1 MDVLSKTW
9 TKRLLSLALL
19 SLCMAAYFTPWTAE
33 AAVGGAKSLDF
44 FSITMR
50 LFGGLAIFLYGME
63 KMGDALKI
71 VAGEKM
77 KEILGTLTVNRVAGL
92 FTGLIVT
99 AIIQSSSVT
108 TVLLVGFVTADLM
121 NLSQA
126 IGVILGAD
134 IGTTV
139 TAQIVAFKVTK
150 YAALLITV
158 GFVMVFVGKEEN
170 FKQYGHL
177 VLGLGMIFF
186 GMGEMSNAMKPLR
199 DYEPFI
205 SMMQNVDNPVIG
217 ILLATMFTGL
227 IQSSSA
233 TMGVVVALAMQGLIS
248 LDGGIALSFGANIGT
263 CATAALAA
271 IGKPRPAVRVAIAH
285 ISFKVAGVALFVWFI
300 PQLGELCRTI
310 SPSYPE
316 LGGMER
322 LAAEV
327 PRQVANAH
335 TLFNVIMALLF
346 LPIGGLFARW
356 CMWVLPERA
365 EGEAAEVAVSD
376 AVYQPKYLDEAYLS
390 TPTLAIGM
398 VRREINVMADVVEKM
413 ILELPAAVFNGDMA
427 KMEEVCKL
435 DDRVDAI
442 HKAVTHYLSKVGGGT
457 LSPQTADEVLA
468 AMTAVSEMESVGDI
482 IENNFSHL
490 TETCHKDKVK
500 FSQEILDN
508 LTEYHASV
516 LKSFK
521 LAAMAFVSDNRQTA
535 ESVMQMKDEIGAMDS
550 KGRSSQISAL
560 QAGTAGGDIDAFHLQ
575 ADIRENLKRV
585 YYHAKRLSKVVAR
598 TEDAAAWKT
607 DDRRGGGELSA
618 KASPSS

>member
-1 MDVLSKTW
+1 MDVLSKAW
-9 TKRLLSLALL
+9 MKRLMSLAVL
-19 SLCMAAYFTPWTAE
+19 SLCLAVYFTPWSAE
-33 AAVGGAKSLDF
+33 AAGQAKSLNF
-44 FSITMR
+44 FNITMR

-77 KEILGTLTVNRVAGL
+77 KEILGKLTVNRIAGL

-158 GFVMVFVGKEEN
+158 GFVIVFTGKEEN

-199 DYEPFI
+199 TYEPFI
-205 SMMQNVDNPVIG
+205 LMMQNVDNPVIG
-217 ILLATMFTGL
+217 ILVATLFTGL

-248 LDGGIALSFGANIGT
+248 LEGGIALAFGANIGT

-271 IGKPRPAVRVAIAH
+271 IGKPRPAVRVAVAH
-285 ISFKVAGVALFVWFI
+285 ISFKIAGVAIFAWFI
-300 PQLGELCRTI
+300 PQLADLCTQV
-310 SPSYPE
+310 SPSYPH
-316 LGGMER
+316 LGDAGSMER

-335 TLFNVIMALLF
+335 TIFNVIMALMF

-356 CMWVLPERA
+356 CMWIVPEKA
-365 EGEAAEVAVSD
+365 EEEMAPDTTPEGI
-376 AVYQPKYLDEAYLS
+376 YQPKYLDEAYIA
-390 TPTLAIGM
+390 TPALAIGM
-398 VRREINVMADVVEKM
+398 VRREINVMADILEKM
-413 ILELPAAVFNGDMA
+413 IVGLPGAVFEGDVD
-427 KMEEVCKL
+427 KMKELHDL
-435 DDRVDAI
+435 DDRVDEI
-442 HKAVTHYLSKVGGGT
+442 HAAVTHYLSQVGGGT
-457 LSPQTADEVLA
+457 LSPHTADEVLA
-468 AMTAVSEMESVGDI
+468 AMTAVSEMESIGDI

-490 TETCHKDKVK
+490 SKTCHAGKIV
-500 FSQEILDN
+500 FSPEALAN
-508 LTEYHASV
+508 LTAYHALV

-521 LAAMAFVSDNRQTA
+521 FASMAFVSDNRQTA
-535 ESVMQMKDEIGAMDS
+535 ESVMNMKDEISDMDT
-550 KGRSSQISAL
+550 KARTVQVAAL
-560 QAGTAGGDIDAFHLQ
+560 QSGDAASSIDAFNLQ
-575 ADIRENLKRV
+575 SDIRENLKRI
-585 YYHAKRLSKVVAR
+585 YYHAKRLGKVVAR
-598 TEDAAAWKT
+598 TEDAAAWRVDSGDGAPST
-607 DDRRGGGELSA
+607 P
-618 KASPSS
+618 AS

>member
-1 MDVLSKTW
+1 MEVLSKTW
-9 TKRLLSLALL
+9 MKRLLPLAAL
-19 SLCMAAYFTPWTAE
+19 SLCMAAYFTPWTVE
-33 AAVGGAKSLDF
+33 AAAGGKTLDF
-44 FSITMR
+44 FSITMK

-77 KEILGTLTVNRVAGL
+77 KEILGTLTVNRIAGL
-92 FTGLIVT
+92 FTGMVVT

-158 GFVMVFVGKEEN
+158 GFVMVFVGKDEK

-199 DYEPFI
+199 TYEPFI
-205 SMMQNVDNPVIG
+205 LMMQNVDNPVIG
-217 ILLATMFTGL
+217 ILVATMFTGL

-233 TMGVVVALAMQGLIS
+233 TMGVVVALAMQGLIT
-248 LDGGIALSFGANIGT
+248 LDGGIALAFGANIGT
-263 CATAALAA
+263 CATAGLAS
-271 IGKPRPAVRVAIAH
+271 IGKPRPAVRVAVAH
-285 ISFKVAGVALFVWFI
+285 ISFKVAGVFLFFFFI
-300 PQLGELCRTI
+300 PQLAAVCRDI
-310 SPSYPE
+310 SPVYPHLE
-316 LGGMER
+316 GMDR

-356 CMWVLPERA
+356 CMFVVPERA
-365 EGEAAEVAVSD
+365 EARGAAALD
-376 AVYQPKYLDEAYLS
+376 DGVYQPKYLDDAYLG
-390 TPTLAIGM
+390 TPALAIGM
-398 VRREINVMADVVEKM
+398 VRREINLMADILEKM
-413 ILELPAAVFNGDMA
+413 IAEIPEAVFKGNLEKMA
-427 KMEEVCKL
+427 ELRKL
-435 DDRVDAI
+435 DDRVDEI
-442 HKAVTHYLSKVGGGT
+442 HLAVTHYLSKVGGGT
-457 LSPQTADEVLA
+457 ISPQTADEVLA
-468 AMTAVSEMESVGDI
+468 AMTAVDEMESIGDI
-482 IENNFSHL
+482 IENNFDHL
-490 TETCHKDKVK
+490 AEACNKGNIK
-500 FSQEILDN
+500 FSPEAEANMAD
-508 LTEYHASV
+508 YHTSI

-521 LAAMAFVSDNRQTA
+521 FAAMAFVSDNRQTA
-535 ESVMQMKDEIGAMDS
+535 ESVMAMKDEIGSMDS
-550 KGRSSQISAL
+550 KDRLLQITAL
-560 QAGTAGGDIDAFHLQ
+560 QEGIAAGGVEAFTLQ
-575 ADIRENLKRV
+575 ADIRDNMKRI
-585 YYHAKRLSKVVAR
+585 YYHSKRLAKVVAR
-598 TEDAAAWKT
+598 TEDAAAWRET
-607 DDRRGGGELSA
+607 ASSA
-618 KASPSS
+618 SV

>member
-1 MDVLSKTW
+1 MSEFSRTW
-9 TKRLLSLALL
+9 MKRLLPLAIL
-19 SLCMAAYFTPWTAE
+19 SLCMAAYFTPWVAE
-33 AAVGGAKSLDF
+33 AAEKSKSLDF

-77 KEILGTLTVNRVAGL
+77 KHILGTLTVNRVAGL
-92 FTGLIVT
+92 FTGMVVT

-158 GFVMVFVGKEEN
+158 GFVMVFVGREEN

-177 VLGLGMIFF
+177 ILGLGMIFF

-205 SMMQNVDNPVIG
+205 QMMQNVDNPVIG
-217 ILLATMFTGL
+217 ILVAAMFTGL

-248 LDGGIALSFGANIGT
+248 LDGGIALAFGANIGT
-263 CATAALAA
+263 CATAGLAA
-271 IGKPRPAVRVAIAH
+271 IGKPRPAVRVAVAH
-285 ISFKVAGVALFVWFI
+285 ISFKIAGVAIFVWFI
-300 PQLGELCRTI
+300 PQLAGLCRDI
-310 SPSYPE
+310 SPAYPH
-316 LGGMER
+316 LDGLSR

-335 TLFNVIMALLF
+335 TLFNVIMALMF

-356 CMWVLPERA
+356 CLWVLPERDDG
-365 EGEAAEVAVSD
+365 EGVDVVVGAG
-376 AVYQPKYLDEAYLS
+376 VYKPKYLDDAYIE
-390 TPTLAIGM
+390 TPALAIGM
-398 VRREINVMADVVEKM
+398 VRREINIMADVLEKM
-413 ILELPAAVFNGDMA
+413 ISDIPAAVFKGDLVKMA
-427 KMEEVCKL
+427 ELRKL
-435 DDRVDAI
+435 DDRVDEI
-442 HKAVTHYLSKVGGGT
+442 HLAVTQYLSRVGGT
-457 LSPQTADEVLA
+457 TTMSPQTADEVLA
-468 AMTAVSEMESVGDI
+468 AMTAVSEMESIGDI
-482 IENNFSHL
+482 IENNLNHL
-490 TETCHKDKVK
+490 AENCCKDKVR
-500 FSQEILDN
+500 FSPEVMAS
-508 LTEYHASV
+508 LTEYHGSI

-521 LAAMAFVSDNRQTA
+521 FAAMAFVSDNHQTA
-535 ESVMQMKDEIGAMDS
+535 LSVMQMKDEIGVMDA
-550 KGRSSQISAL
+550 KDRLLQISAL
-560 QAGTAGGDIDAFHLQ
+560 QEGTAAVSIESFTLQ
-575 ADIRENLKRV
+575 TDIRENMKRI
-585 YYHAKRLSKVVAR
+585 YYHAKRLAKVVAR
-598 TEDAAAWKT
+598 TDDAAAWREK
-607 DDRRGGGELSA
+607 DGSA
-618 KASPSS
+618 TA

>member
-1 MDVLSKTW
+1 MDILSRAW
-9 TKRLLSLALL
+9 MKRLLTLAIM

-33 AAVGGAKSLDF
+33 AAEKSQSLDF
-44 FSITMR
+44 FTITMR

-158 GFVMVFVGKEEN
+158 GFVMVFVGKEES

-199 DYEPFI
+199 SYEPFI
-205 SMMQNVDNPVIG
+205 LMMQNVDNPVVG
-217 ILLATMFTGL
+217 ILIATMFTGL
-227 IQSSSA
+227 VQSSSA
-233 TMGVVVALAMQGLIS
+233 TMGVVVALGMQGLIS
-248 LDGGIALSFGANIGT
+248 LEGGIALSFGANIGT
-263 CATAALAA
+263 CATAGLAA
-271 IGKPRPAVRVAIAH
+271 IGKPRAAVRVAVAH
-285 ISFKVAGVALFVWFI
+285 ISFKIAGVAIFVWFI
-300 PQLGELCRTI
+300 PQLAQLCRDL
-310 SPSYPE
+310 SPAYPHLE
-316 LGGMER
+316 GMQR

-346 LPIGGLFARW
+346 LPIGGLFGRW
-356 CMWVLPERA
+356 CMWVVPERA
-365 EGEAAEVAVSD
+365 EAPGVAGAAAEEGT
-376 AVYQPKYLDEAYLS
+376 YKPKYLDDAYID
-390 TPTLAIGM
+390 TPALAIGM
-398 VRREINVMADVVEKM
+398 VRREINIMADVLERM
-413 ILELPAAVFNGDMA
+413 IDDIPDAVFKGDLA
-427 KMEEVCKL
+427 KMKEVRQL
-435 DDRVDAI
+435 DDRVDEI
-442 HKAVTHYLSKVGGGT
+442 HKAVTHYLSRVGGST
-457 LSPQTADEVLA
+457 LSPHTADEVLA

-482 IENNFSHL
+482 IENNLNHL
-490 TETCHKDKVK
+490 AETCSKSNIK
-500 FSQEILDN
+500 FSQEVVDN
-508 LTEYHASV
+508 LTEYHGSV
-516 LKSFK
+516 FKSFK
-521 LAAMAFVSDNRQTA
+521 LASMAFVSDNRQTA
-535 ESVMQMKDEIGAMDS
+535 ESVMQMKDEIASMDA
-550 KGRSSQISAL
+550 KDRSSQISAL
-560 QAGTAGGDIDAFHLQ
+560 QGGTATESIESFTLQ
-575 ADIRENLKRV
+575 ADIRENLKRI
-585 YYHAKRLSKVVAR
+585 YYHAKRLAKVVAR
-598 TEDAAAWKT
+598 TEDAAAW
-607 DDRRGGGELSA
+607 SA
-618 KASPSS
+618 AGQSA